1 MLVFSRKVFMKAMT
15 CKLFFAAAGSLGLL
29 ATPLNLPAEDS
40 ATNTQTVATSDV
52 APAPTPAPAPQLSYG
67 VPQIVKLAQA
77 QISDST
83 IIAYIKSS
91 GNSYGLDANQIIYLR
106 QQGIS
111 DGVINAMLTQPKPGS
126 VASAA
131 APGPAPVATAPDA
144 AQAAQP
150 APADAPQPEDQTV
163 YAPATSVYVMPDTS
177 PYPYYYPA
185 YYGYPYYGPV
195 GVTIGIGGRW
205 GGGWGGYH
213 GVYRG
218 GSRGG
223 YRGGGHR

>member
-1 MLVFSRKVFMKAMT
+1 MKAMT
-15 CKLFFAAAGSLGLL
+15 FKLFFAAAGSLGLL
-29 ATPLNLPAEDS
+29 VTPLNVLADDS
-40 ATNTQTVATSDV
+40 GTNTQTVATSDI
-52 APAPTPAPAPQLSYG
+52 APAPAPSPAPHLSYG

-83 IIAYIKSS
+83 IIAYIKNS

-111 DGVINAMLTQPKPGS
+111 DGVINAMLSQPKPGS
-126 VASAA
+126 VAPAA
-131 APGPAPVATAPDA
+131 APEPAQVATASDGSQVPA
-144 AQAAQP
+144 AVDQSATAYAQTP
-150 APADAPQPEDQTV
+150 PPDQTADV
-163 YAPATSVYVMPDTS
+163 PSTSVYVVPDS
-177 PYPYYYPA
+177 GPYPYYYPA
-185 YYGYPYYGPV
+185 YYGYPYYAPV

-218 GSRGG
+218 GSHGG